1 MPCFNQFLKNHNW
14 KGIVMNE
21 RIQRKIKRFEK
32 ISIVSTTI
40 TTVGAVVFF
49 ILGMFNIVDMEIV
62 IRILIGLGVMYVLVS
77 YFPGP
82 YMLDKLRQ
90 R

>member
-1 MPCFNQFLKNHNW
+1 MLIVFGVKR
-14 KGIVMNE
+14 KGVIMNE
-21 RIQRKIKRFEK
+21 RTQQKILRLEK
-32 ISIVSTTI
+32 IRTVSTTI